1 MAEFPALPFFT
12 DAYLAD
18 TIHLTTEEHGAYLL
32 LLMTA
37 WRTRGCCL
45 PDDDKMLARITRT
58 SPARW
63 RRLRPALQVFFEIAD
78 GRWEQK
84 RLLKTYGDVEKR
96 VAKNRMNGA
105 KGGRARAAKA
115 AQVKRVPDAD
125 NPLKKLDIDKA
136 NAVPQ
141 PKQSTGDATGGTAGD
156 TTGNIVGDFMGE
168 NPPTKTRTK
177 LKLESESRC
186 DLGEKVCDESVDIS
200 SSAPFGV
207 EKVAAAAG
215 LSFED
220 INQSIVTGW
229 LDAGLDMEKDIL
241 PTVKRIRQRQEAR
254 IGRVPAHIGYY
265 SDAIVEA
272 RALRLGEVGGQSS
285 SSYPNTRKPETIEP
299 AHKDFA
305 TKRPF
310 NHESLDDWRDF
321 LGDGQSRFRGDY
333 LSKHW
338 FINEKHPIFRP
349 CDLGPDPKHTTNP
362 KIPDVIYREYGERW
376 LWLSWQRP
384 HSDEHV
390 NAASQ
395 AGVQAKCL
403 KRPCSTGLSQKPL
416 P

>member
-63 RRLRPALQVFFEIAD
+63 RRLRPTLQCFFEVVD

-115 AQVKRVPDAD
+115 AQAKHVSEAA
-125 NPLKKLDIDKA
+125 NPLKVLDTAKA

-141 PKQSTGDATGGTAGD
+141 PKQLS
-156 TTGNIVGDFMGE
+156 GNIVGDLIGE
-168 NPPTKTRTK
+168 NLPTKTRTK

-186 DLGEKVCDESVDIS
+186 DLGEKIYGDSVDIS
-200 SSAPFGV
+200 SSAPLWV

-220 INQSIVTGW
+220 INHSVVMGW

-241 PTVKRIRQRQEAR
+241 PTLKRIRQRQEAR
-254 IGRVPAHIGYY
+254 LGRVPAHISYY

-272 RALRLGEVGGQSS
+272 RAVRLGEVGGQSS
-285 SSYPNTRKPETIEP
+285 INHLNIRKLETIEP
-299 AHKDFA
+299 IHNDFA

-349 CDLGPDPKHTTNP
+349 CDLGPDPKHTRNT
-362 KIPDVIYREYGERW
+362 KIPDAIYHEYGERW

-384 HSDEHV
+384 HSDKHT
-390 NAASQ
+390 NAVSKV
-395 AGVQAKCL
+395 GVQAKCP
-403 KRPCSTGLSQKPL
+403 KKPCSTGLSQKPL
-416 P
+416 PQKPLS